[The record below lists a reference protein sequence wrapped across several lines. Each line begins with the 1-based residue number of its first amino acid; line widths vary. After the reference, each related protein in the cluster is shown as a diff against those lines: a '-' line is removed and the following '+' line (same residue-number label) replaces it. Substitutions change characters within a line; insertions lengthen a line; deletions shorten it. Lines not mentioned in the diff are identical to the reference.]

1 MNGTTSRLPA
11 RRLATVALATALA
24 AGPTVLVGAGSAA
37 ATENHG
43 RASAAVLRT
52 GLEVSLVNKTVNVPL
67 TASLNAVE
75 APDSADRTALSARLD
90 GVDGGQPFNVLTAD
104 VATANAT
111 VTVTRAEGSTRL
123 AHARVHVPGLP
134 LLSLIEVD
142 GVTSK
147 AVCEAGKKPVATAN
161 LLGAVTVLGRKVRVT
176 AGGPSDVKVPGVG
189 EVRLEVSPTSTTS
202 RTAAAAA
209 LRLTVTVN
217 PLKLNVA
224 EVQGTMT
231 LGGVTCEAPGAPA
244 TDGGASATPTAD
256 GGAPAAPTDSGTHPA
271 EDLKPQGAPVRK
283 SGLAETG
290 ASTVTPYVLGGAVV
304 LLVAG
309 GGAVGLARR
318 RRG

>member
-111 VTVTRAEGSTRL
+111 VTATRAEGSTRL